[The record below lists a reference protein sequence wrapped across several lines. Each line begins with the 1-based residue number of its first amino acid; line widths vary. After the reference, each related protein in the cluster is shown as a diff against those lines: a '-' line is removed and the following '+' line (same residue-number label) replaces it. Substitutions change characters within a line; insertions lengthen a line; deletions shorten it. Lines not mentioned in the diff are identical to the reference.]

1 MVKILELLRMKHK
14 AYSVIL
20 LPFLFF
26 IYVYGNP
33 DYSLEEARKV
43 LRLIEKV
50 QKEQLKPNV
59 RKLRK
64 VVVTESELNSYIA
77 FRIETEK
84 EEVMKELHLKLFKD
98 NSIEGKI
105 FVDLRG
111 QKLTKFLR
119 PEMNLYFRGRIEV
132 KDSRVRLAIEDLFLE
147 DQPVQPMVLDLIIL
161 IASRIDKTEAS
172 SINDWYDLPYGIKDV
187 KTDRG
192 EAAFYY

>member
-1 MVKILELLRMKHK
+1 MKILGLLRMKHK

-20 LPFLFF
+20 LPLFFF

-33 DYSLEEARKV
+33 DYSLEEAQKV

-132 KDSRVRLAIEDLFLE
+132 KDGRVRLAIEDLFLE

-172 SINDWYDLPYGIKDV
+172 SINDWYDLPYGIKDI
-187 KTDRG
+187 KTDKG

>member
-1 MVKILELLRMKHK
+1 MKILGLLRIKHK

-20 LPFLFF
+20 LSFLFF
-26 IYVYGNP
+26 IYVYGNS

-43 LRLIEKV
+43 LRLIERI

-111 QKLTKFLR
+111 RKLTKFLR
-119 PEMNLYFRGRIEV
+119 PEMNLYFGGRIEV
-132 KDSRVRLAIEDLFLE
+132 KDGRVRLAIKDLFLE

-172 SINDWYDLPYGIKDV
+172 SIYNWYDLPYGIKDV
-187 KTDRG
+187 KTDSG

>member
-14 AYSVIL
+14 VYSVIL
-20 LPFLFF
+20 LPSLFF

-33 DYSLEEARKV
+33 DYSLEEVQKV

-77 FRIETEK
+77 FRVETEK

-187 KTDRG
+187 KTNRG

>member
-1 MVKILELLRMKHK
+1 MKHR

-20 LPFLFF
+20 LSSLFF

-50 QKEQLKPNV
+50 QKEQLDGDVK
-59 RKLRK
+59 KLRK

-84 EEVMKELHLKLFKD
+84 EEVMKELRLKLFKK
-98 NSIEGKI
+98 NRIEGKI
-105 FVDLRG
+105 FVDLIG

-119 PEMNLYFRGRIEV
+119 PEMNLYFGGRIEV
-132 KDSRVRLAIEDLFLE
+132 KDGRVRLAIKDLFLE
-147 DQPVQPMVLDLIIL
+147 DQPVEPMVLDLIIF
-161 IASRIDKTEAS
+161 IASRIDKIEAS
-172 SINDWYDLPYGIKDV
+172 SINDWYVLPYGIKDV
-187 KTDRG
+187 KTDRKQ
-192 EAAFYY
+192 AAFFY

>member
-1 MVKILELLRMKHK
+1 MKILGLLRMKHK

-20 LPFLFF
+20 LLFLFF

-33 DYSLEEARKV
+33 DYSLEEVQKV

-64 VVVTESELNSYIA
+64 IVVTESELNSYIA

-84 EEVMKELHLKLFKD
+84 EEVMKELHLKLFKY

-132 KDSRVRLAIEDLFLE
+132 KDSRVRLAIKDLFLE

>member
-14 AYSVIL
+14 VYSVIL
-20 LPFLFF
+20 LPSLFF

-33 DYSLEEARKV
+33 DYSLEEVQKV

-187 KTDRG
+187 KTNRG

>member
-1 MVKILELLRMKHK
+1 MKILGLLRMNHK

-20 LPFLFF
+20 LSFLFF
-26 IYVYGNP
+26 IYLYGNP

-64 VVVTESELNSYIA
+64 IVVTESELNSYIA

-105 FVDLRG
+105 FVDLRN

-132 KDSRVRLAIEDLFLE
+132 KDSRVRLAIKDLFLE

>member
-1 MVKILELLRMKHK
+1 MVKILEVLRMKHK
-14 AYSVIL
+14 AYIVIL
-20 LPFLFF
+20 LPLFFF

-33 DYSLEEARKV
+33 DYSLEEAQKV
-43 LRLIEKV
+43 LRLIERV

-64 VVVTESELNSYIA
+64 VVLTESELNSYIA
-77 FRIETEK
+77 FRIEIEK
-84 EEVMKELHLKLFKD
+84 EEVMKELRLKLFKD

-111 QKLTKFLR
+111 QKLTKLLR
-119 PEMNLYFRGRIEV
+119 PEMNLYFGGKIEV
-132 KDSRVRLAIEDLFLE
+132 KDGRVRLAIKDLFLE
-147 DQPVQPMVLDLIIL
+147 DQPVQPMVLDLIIF

-172 SINDWYDLPYGIKDV
+172 SINDWYELPYGIKDV
-187 KTDRG
+187 KTDIG

>member
-1 MVKILELLRMKHK
+1 MKILGLLRMKHK

-20 LPFLFF
+20 LPLFFF

-33 DYSLEEARKV
+33 DYSLEEAQKV

-105 FVDLRG
+105 FVDLRN

>member
-1 MVKILELLRMKHK
+1 MKHK
-14 AYSVIL
+14 VYSVIL

-64 VVVTESELNSYIA
+64 IVVTESELNSYIA

-132 KDSRVRLAIEDLFLE
+132 KDSRVRLAIKDLFLE